1 MKSDPLP
8 PRMFVE
14 VDVNLKK
21 VDLLIS
27 SAALSDSALYYC
39 EVSTQNIKP
48 LERIKHVSEGDPVTL
63 SCSFSMIGGDYLPW
77 YRQYPSSRP
86 EFLLF
91 NNDPILSRITAEVI
105 KAKDEMD
112 LLISSAAVSDSAL
125 YYSALEPTVTGIP
138 LSLYKNLL
146 LHRQD

>member
-63 SCSFSMIGGDYLPW
+63 SCSFSTIGGDYLQW

-105 KAKDEMD
+105 KAKDESHVN
-112 LLISSAAVSDSAL
+112 LTISSAAVSDSAL
-125 YYSALEPTVTGIP
+125 YYCAMEPTVTENP
-138 LSLYKNLL
+138 ATLYKK
-146 LHRQD
+146 HHI